1 MSNQVTEHQHV
12 ARSPESLGAIKLYG
26 GQALWFPVIAL
37 IAFGI
42 LFVYSSSS
50 VYAGQKFGNEFL
62 FVKKQFMY
70 LFPGLIAAYVG
81 MKFPLEKLFKHS
93 GKILIAALLLTA
105 LTKVPHIGHKVGG
118 ASRWILVG
126 PVQFQPSE
134 ILKFGALLFVSNQL
148 IKTPVDLHKIWP
160 ALLSFGVLLAQPDFG
175 SSVILMM
182 GITAILFIHGLPRR
196 YFALSLVTLLP
207 VIIVVMI
214 SAPYRVKR
222 LVTFLD
228 PFADPL
234 GSGFQVIQSL
244 VAVASGGWFGK
255 GLGGSQQKLF
265 FLPEAH
271 TDFIFAVIAE
281 EMGFAG
287 VLIIAIIYGLLYYTI
302 LQIINRAT
310 QHAHRLLASGILAI
324 LCGSTVV
331 NLGVVCGLFPT
342 KGLPL
347 PFISAGG
354 SSLIVNL
361 FLIGILS
368 QIHREILVHKS
379 QPTSPEVSLHV

>member
-1 MSNQVTEHQHV
+1 MSKQITEHQHV

-70 LFPGLIAAYVG
+70 LLPGFFAAYLG
-81 MKFPLEKLFKHS
+81 MKFPLSSLFKHS
-93 GKILIAALLLTA
+93 GKIFMGALFLTA
-105 LTKVPHIGHKVGG
+105 LTKVPLIGHKVGG

-134 ILKFGALLFVSNQL
+134 ILKFAALLFISNQL
-148 IKTPVDLHKIWP
+148 IKSPVDLHKIWP

-182 GITAILFIHGLPRR
+182 GIAAILFIHGLPRR

-207 VIIVVMI
+207 VFIIVMI

-368 QIHREILVHKS
+368 QIHRDILSQKS
-379 QPTSPEVSLHV
+379 QPLSPEVSLNV